1 MLLCDKKLL
10 FFFLFPFFFIFL
22 VLVIF
27 AYHYFLEKWPK
38 LSRTKFS
45 GRCPFSI
52 RKPINDVSLKVLAT
66 ASDEREERGGGGG
79 GGGDGFSFFN
89 CMRFSTC

>member
-1 MLLCDKKLL
+1 MKGIYNDRE
-10 FFFLFPFFFIFL
+10 ISSMQR
-22 VLVIF
+22 
-27 AYHYFLEKWPK
+27 HEKWPK

-52 RKPINDVSLKVLAT
+52 RKPINDVSLKVLST
-66 ASDEREERGGGGG
+66 ASDEREEQWYIHFVFFCFAAREGGGY
-79 GGGDGFSFFN
+79 GFSFFN